1 MKKLML
7 SLLLSGAMFAGFA
20 QEKANIKENV
30 NHDGHRSGK
39 REFKLDKKS
48 AEEIAQLRTDRMDQ
62 KLKFTDKQRKE
73 IYSLQLD
80 QAKKDKKN
88 FADRKAAMEQM
99 KKDRMAQREKLMKN
113 LNPDQQ
119 KLYKESFAENH
130 KQHRMRKSED
140 RPMRRDRLDRNNK
153 GEKNSIEL
161 KKDITEKNS

>member
-7 SLLLSGAMFAGFA
+7 CLLLSGLMFTGFA

-39 REFKLDKKS
+39 REFKLVEKS
-48 AEEIAQLRTDRMDQ
+48 AEEIAQIRTDRMDQ

-88 FADRKAAMEQM
+88 FVEHKAAMEQM
-99 KKDRMAQREKLMKN
+99 KKDRMVQREKMMKN
-113 LNPDQQ
+113 LDPDQQ
-119 KLYKESFAENH
+119 KLYKESFADNH
-130 KQHRMRKSED
+130 KQHRMRKSGD
-140 RPMRRDRLDRNNK
+140 RPMRRDRIDRNDKSDNNSIEVK
-153 GEKNSIEL
+153 KDVVEKNS
-161 KKDITEKNS
+161 

>member
-7 SLLLSGAMFAGFA
+7 SLLLSGVMFAGFA
-20 QEKANIKENV
+20 QEKANITENV

-88 FADRKAAMEQM
+88 FADRKATMEQM

-153 GEKNSIEL
+153 GEKNSIEV